1 MGGLNRRT
9 LVKPNNSTIIN
20 TRGEPFAPYKET
32 KTMGVFIFIELM
44 ILTVVIFSYI
54 LEKLEK

>member
-1 MGGLNRRT
+1 MRGLNRRT
-9 LVKPNNSTIIN
+9 AVKSNTYTFIK

-32 KTMGVFIFIELM
+32 KIMGVFIFIELM
-44 ILTVVIFSYI
+44 ILTVVILSYI

>member
-1 MGGLNRRT
+1 MRGLNRRT
-9 LVKPNNSTIIN
+9 AVKPNTYTFIN

>member
-9 LVKPNNSTIIN
+9 LVKPNTYTFIN

-32 KTMGVFIFIELM
+32 ETMGVFIFIELM
-44 ILTVVIFSYI
+44 ILSVIILSYI